1 MFHPP
6 VQINQMKQ
14 KERPLLL
21 MIHGHTD
28 LYGSGKIFMQV
39 LEALQQDFDLLVVLP
54 REGAALDAIMREGY
68 AVQLLD
74 VGTLESRF
82 NTSFGMV
89 NRALANIGAIWNLIH
104 LIRRKKVDLV
114 YTNTFAVI
122 SGPIAARLTK
132 RKSVWHCHESLEGPK
147 KFMSFT
153 RWLIKKAASLT
164 IAVSDFTKNHWA
176 QNNPELIQKI
186 KTIRNGIDP
195 LPITKN
201 NHKRNDLKVIRVG
214 IIARITAQKGV
225 FFAVEVLKALREQ
238 SSVNIEFVWVGDAVP
253 TDKETL
259 PRLKSTIRENGLES
273 RFLLPGFR
281 TDIGNFL
288 QEIDIYFHP
297 NVENDS
303 FPTTILE
310 AMYAR
315 LPVVAGNQG
324 GATEM
329 IKQGATGYLVSTQD
343 TSEPVA
349 QLMRLAN
356 DQSLREK
363 FGENGYQRMQHVFT
377 KPQFAEKINLT
388 FHQIL
393 AE

>member
-1 MFHPP
+1 
-6 VQINQMKQ
+6 
-14 KERPLLL
+14 
-21 MIHGHTD
+21 MIHGHAD
-28 LYGSGKIFMQV
+28 LYGSGKIFIQV
-39 LEALQQDFDLLVVLP
+39 LEALRPDFDLLVVLP
-54 REGAALDAIMREGY
+54 REGAAFDAIMSEGY
-68 AVQLLD
+68 SVQLLD
-74 VGTLESRF
+74 VATLEKRF
-82 NTSFGMV
+82 NTPFGLM
-89 NRALANIGAIWNLIH
+89 NRMLANMSAIWNLIH
-104 LIRRKKVDLV
+104 LIRRKRVDLV

-147 KFMSFT
+147 KFMNFT
-153 RWLIKKAASLT
+153 RWLIKKATSLT

-176 QNNPELIQKI
+176 QNDPELIQKI
-186 KTIRNGIDP
+186 KTIHNGIDP
-195 LPITKN
+195 LPIFGQPKE
-201 NHKRNDLKVIRVG
+201 KNDLKVIKVG
-214 IIARITAQKGV
+214 IIARITTQKGV
-225 FFAVEVLKALREQ
+225 FFAVEVLKALKEK
-238 SSVNIEFVWVGDAVP
+238 SHVNIEFIWVGDAVP

-259 PRLKSTIRENGLES
+259 PRLEKAIRESGLEKS
-273 RFLLPGFR
+273 FLLPGFR
-281 TDIGNFL
+281 IDIGDFL
-288 QEIDIYFHP
+288 EDIDIYFHP

-329 IKQGATGYLVSTQD
+329 IEHDTTGYLVSTQD
-343 TSEPVA
+343 TSQPVE

-356 DQSLREK
+356 DQLLRK
-363 FGENGYQRMQHVFT
+363 RLGQNGRLRMQQVFD